1 MGPGPQ
7 GLRSGNC
14 RVGEGLLGIGIQ
26 EKGKI
31 EGQDGDVRR
40 HHARRKAPR
49 GLGERTPHR
58 QTPGQTSE
66 LGTCVAMSPA
76 GRWWSDLRE

>member
-7 GLRSGNC
+7 GLGSGNC
-14 RVGEGLLGIGIQ
+14 RVREGLLGIGIQ

-49 GLGERTPHR
+49 GLRERTPHR

-76 GRWWSDLRE
+76 GRRWSDLRE